1 MIGQKT
7 HPEEGGVSEMTG
19 ARDTID
25 EDDDDDANEE
35 EVVEEEEELELEA
48 SNFEAG
54 TRSSVPSRKR
64 LLLLIVGNT
73 ALFI

>member
-1 MIGQKT
+1 
-7 HPEEGGVSEMTG
+7 MTG

-25 EDDDDDANEE
+25 EDEDDDANEE
-35 EVVEEEEELELEA
+35 EVVEEEQEELELEA